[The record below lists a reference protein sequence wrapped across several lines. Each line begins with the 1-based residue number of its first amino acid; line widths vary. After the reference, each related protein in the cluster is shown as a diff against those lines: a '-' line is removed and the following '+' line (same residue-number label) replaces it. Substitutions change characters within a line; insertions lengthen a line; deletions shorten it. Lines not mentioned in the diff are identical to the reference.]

1 MATMAEAKRDRS
13 NGFLTMYQVKRWS
26 SRGTGWFVWLG
37 TGNAAGWLEEARHR
51 EPREFKTLDAA
62 VQALEQIGFSVDS
75 LTPG

>member
-13 NGFLTMYQVKRWS
+13 NGYLTTYQVKRWGAL
-26 SRGTGWFVWLG
+26 GTGWFVWLG
-37 TGNAAGWLEEARHR
+37 TGNGASWLEEARHR

-62 VQALEQIGFSVDS
+62 IQALEQVGFSVDS